1 MKYNTQN
8 NEIQH
13 QKKTRKKTQQNN
25 KKQCIYNGGMPPHQK
40 AQIWKVFLLIEPAS
54 FQFLCKSLSFD
65 HKWKNTKGDKSDQFC
80 RDAETFGF
88 VVKMYYMLSRLHTQN
103 LKVYPI

>member
-1 MKYNTQN
+1 MKYNT
-8 NEIQH
+8 
-13 QKKTRKKTQQNN
+13 KKMKEKTQNN

-40 AQIWKVFLLIEPAS
+40 AQIWKVFLLIEPAL

-65 HKWKNTKGDKSDQFC
+65 TKWINTKGNKSDQYY

-88 VVKMYYMLSRLHTQN
+88 VVKMYYILRRLHTQD
-103 LKVYPI
+103 LKVYSI